1 MPVAVGAVDGDGPRA
16 GNVAGTPDPSA
27 DGAVGTVPGADP
39 APAGAPLS
47 GAPLSGAP
55 LSGAPLSGA
64 PLSGAPP
71 AGAPPAAGALDGEG
85 APLPPPGMVA
95 VATAIGEPV
104 GTGDVPGAEELAVGP
119 ADADDG
125 PVPGADAGALAEA
138 VGEADGDAD
147 AVGEADGDGDAVGE
161 AGAEAVVAGQVVVPA
176 VGLPGPGVTGAAWRV
191 KQAATATPLP
201 SAVVDT
207 WFCTPNEP
215 QFRLSKAP
223 CSRADRNVKRLSPVS
238 VAGLGAP
245 MSRLTSCCSRL
256 AWMFSMSAQ

>member
-1 MPVAVGAVDGDGPRA
+1 MPVAVGAVDGEGPRA

-39 APAGAPLS
+39 APA
-47 GAPLSGAP
+47 
-55 LSGAPLSGA
+55 GA

-104 GTGDVPGAEELAVGP
+104 GTGDAPGAEELAVGP

>member
-1 MPVAVGAVDGDGPRA
+1 MPVAVGTADGDGPRA

-39 APAGAPLS
+39 APA
-47 GAPLSGAP
+47 
-55 LSGAPLSGA
+55 GA

-104 GTGDVPGAEELAVGP
+104 GTGDAPGAEELAVGP

>member
-39 APAGAPLS
+39 APAGAPP
-47 GAPLSGAP
+47 A
-55 LSGAPLSGA
+55 
-64 PLSGAPP
+64 GAPP
-71 AGAPPAAGALDGEG
+71 AGAPPATGALDGEG

-138 VGEADGDAD
+138 VGEADGDAE
-147 AVGEADGDGDAVGE
+147 AVGEADGDGEAVGE

-223 CSRADRNVKRLSPVS
+223 CSRADRNVKRLSPAS

>member
-39 APAGAPLS
+39 APAGALPAGILP
-47 GAPLSGAP
+47 A
-55 LSGAPLSGA
+55 
-64 PLSGAPP
+64 GAPP
-71 AGAPPAAGALDGEG
+71 AGIPPAAGALDGEG
-85 APLPPPGMVA
+85 APLPSPGMVA

-104 GTGDVPGAEELAVGP
+104 GTGDVPGAEEVAVGP